1 MSGITICRPRRYGA
15 WAVDSSTWARLSTKD
30 HLHDTASA
38 VDCRACQ
45 NLFTCFRRKR
55 HCRHCGS
62 VVCRACLEIVDVH
75 ETADDKRRRRTV
87 QICIECCVR
96 HVIETLPAKSA
107 RGSSERATLSRSH
120 TPLQPPTRRRPKAT
134 SRRLE
139 VVSETVADTARLDD
153 VCKAAAAAYNCP
165 MAGVSLI
172 DVDTERVIAAHGFV
186 SAPVPRA
193 TAFGAQVLESAS
205 PVVVLRTGDRDHPWC
220 APPTSATFYAG
231 VPLHAPSGVVVGT
244 LFVLD
249 TKTRTAAVR
258 TARLEQLAC
267 MASDALHPDE
277 NATLVSVPVLES
289 VVTAVLSPSSSPWP
303 SVSSAAA
310 SPSAVLSPDD
320 MHVILSSLLR
330 EQDRTDAIL
339 ASFVHAR

>member
-15 WAVDSSTWARLSTKD
+15 WAVDSRTWARLSTKD

-75 ETADDKRRRRTV
+75 DTTDDKRRRRTV

-96 HVIETLPAKSA
+96 HVMDTLPAKSA
-107 RGSSERATLSRSH
+107 RGLATLSRSH
-120 TPLQPPTRRRPKAT
+120 SALQPPTRRRPNGA

-139 VVSETVADTARLDD
+139 VVAEADTARLED

-165 MAGVSLI
+165 MAGVSLV
-172 DVDTERVIAAHGFV
+172 DGDTERCIASHGF
-186 SAPVPRA
+186 STASVPRA
-193 TAFGAQVLESAS
+193 TAFGAHVVQSAS
-205 PVVVLRTGDRDHPWC
+205 PVVVLNTGDRDHASPM
-220 APPTSATFYAG
+220 AAQFYAG
-231 VPLHAPSGVVVGT
+231 VPLHTSSGAVGGT

-249 TKTRTAAVR
+249 TKPRTASVR
-258 TARLEQLAC
+258 TGRLEQLAS

-277 NATLVSVPVLES
+277 SATLISVPVLES
-289 VVTAVLSPSSSPWP
+289 VVTAVLSPSSSH
-303 SVSSAAA
+303 SVS
-310 SPSAVLSPDD
+310 SPSAVLSPND
-320 MHVILSSLLR
+320 MHLILTSLLR